1 MAENNT
7 RAWVAVLTK
16 GSASLKKKLTAKHGD
31 KPEFQR
37 LLKSTGQD
45 KETWYK
51 MHQKK
56 QARLRGEDPVSKERT
71 LTTPKES
78 YKIGLKKENIDVIT
92 NAMLDVN
99 RFGTSA
105 AAFKGASYNAAGKT
119 GTAQVFSLNSKTYS
133 HSSTPEFLRDHALYI
148 VFAPAEKP
156 KIAIAMVVENA
167 GFGAAQA
174 APIARKALDYYIEGR
189 WPKEIPE
196 WKNAP

>member
-1 MAENNT
+1 MTIITRTQLSDLLHSGECVVEFTKVNGEVRSMPCTLKAELVPPAT
-7 RAWVAVLTK
+7 VKVL
-16 GSASLKKKLTAKHGD
+16 A
-31 KPEFQR
+31 E
-37 LLKSTGQD
+37 
-45 KETWYK
+45 
-51 MHQKK
+51 
-56 QARLRGEDPVSKERT
+56 GEV
-71 LTTPKES
+71 PKV
-78 YKIGLKKENIDVIT
+78 KKENIDVIT